1 MKLNKRFF
9 PLLSCIGSGKRLL
22 LEDELILH
30 TFFRSFS
37 GDGVRVKIIFSGQ
50 ECTLFLS
57 ETQLI
62 QWGSDLFPYGDCKAI
77 GDDIL
82 RLMLLWSLK
91 NFFTGYELL
100 IKNIDFITLEPDVYP
115 VVELSQNDKILN
127 LVFLDV
133 AKELLSFVLD
143 DQWERASRKSVV
155 TFDGTIVIGWSD
167 YQVSQLNVGEA
178 LKIYYVDDTNRNS
191 CWLTI
196 NNPVAQVQLNG
207 DSLYF
212 SHVYEQGLLA
222 MLESDGEKNRIYCVI
237 GTISL
242 NLNLLEEAS
251 TGMPV
256 TFDKYNLWGG
266 YRLIRNNEYLASGS
280 IIKINDDFYFIV
292 KSVH

>member
-1 MKLNKRFF
+1 M
-9 PLLSCIGSGKRLL
+9 
-22 LEDELILH
+22 
-30 TFFRSFS
+30 
-37 GDGVRVKIIFSGQ
+37 
-50 ECTLFLS
+50 
-57 ETQLI
+57 
-62 QWGSDLFPYGDCKAI
+62 
-77 GDDIL
+77 
-82 RLMLLWSLK
+82 
-91 NFFTGYELL
+91 
-100 IKNIDFITLEPDVYP
+100 TLEPDVYP

-133 AKELLSFVLD
+133 TKELLSLVLD
-143 DQWERASRKSVV
+143 DQWENASRKSVV
-155 TFDGTIVIGWSD
+155 TFDGTIVLGWSD

-196 NNPVAQVQLNG
+196 NNPVAQVQLNDG
-207 DSLYF
+207 SLYF

-222 MLESDGEKNRIYCVI
+222 MIESDGEKNRIYCVT

-242 NLNLLEEAS
+242 NLNLLEKAYI
-251 TGMPV
+251 GMPV
-256 TFDKYNLWGG
+256 AFDKLNLWGG

>member
-1 MKLNKRFF
+1 MKLNKHFF

-37 GDGVRVKIIFSGQ
+37 GNGVRVKIIFSGQ
-50 ECTLFLS
+50 ECTLFLP

-62 QWGSDLFPYGDCKAI
+62 QWCIDLFPYGDCRAI

-82 RLMLLWSLK
+82 KLMLLWSLK

-100 IKNIDFITLEPDVYP
+100 IKDIYFITLEPDVYP

-133 AKELLSFVLD
+133 AKELLSLVID

-196 NNPVAQVQLNG
+196 NNPIAQVQLNG

-222 MLESDGEKNRIYCVI
+222 MIESDGEKNRIYCVI
-237 GTISL
+237 GTI
-242 NLNLLEEAS
+242 
-251 TGMPV
+251 M
-256 TFDKYNLWGG
+256 
-266 YRLIRNNEYLASGS
+266 
-280 IIKINDDFYFIV
+280 
-292 KSVH
+292 

>member
-1 MKLNKRFF
+1 MKLNKHFF

-37 GDGVRVKIIFSGQ
+37 GNGVRVKIIFSGQ
-50 ECTLFLS
+50 ECTLFLP

-62 QWGSDLFPYGDCKAI
+62 QWCIDLFPYGDCRAI

-82 RLMLLWSLK
+82 KLMLLWSLK

-100 IKNIDFITLEPDVYP
+100 IKDIYFITLEPDVYP

-133 AKELLSFVLD
+133 AKELLSLVID

-191 CWLTI
+191 CWLT
-196 NNPVAQVQLNG
+196 
-207 DSLYF
+207 
-212 SHVYEQGLLA
+212 
-222 MLESDGEKNRIYCVI
+222 
-237 GTISL
+237 
-242 NLNLLEEAS
+242 
-251 TGMPV
+251 
-256 TFDKYNLWGG
+256 
-266 YRLIRNNEYLASGS
+266 
-280 IIKINDDFYFIV
+280 
-292 KSVH
+292 

>member
-1 MKLNKRFF
+1 MKLNKHFF

-37 GDGVRVKIIFSGQ
+37 GNGVRVKIIFSGQ
-50 ECTLFLS
+50 ECTLFLP

-62 QWGSDLFPYGDCKAI
+62 QWCIDLFPYGDCRAI

-82 RLMLLWSLK
+82 KLMLLWSLK

-100 IKNIDFITLEPDVYP
+100 IKDIYFITLEPDVYP

-133 AKELLSFVLD
+133 AKELLSLVID

-222 MLESDGEKNRIYCVI
+222 MIESDSEKNRIYCVI

-256 TFDKYNLWGG
+256 AFDKYNLWGR

>member
-1 MKLNKRFF
+1 M
-9 PLLSCIGSGKRLL
+9 
-22 LEDELILH
+22 ILH

-37 GDGVRVKIIFSGQ
+37 GNGVRVKIIFSGQ
-50 ECTLFLS
+50 ECTLFLP

-62 QWGSDLFPYGDCKAI
+62 QWCIDLFPYGDCRAI

-82 RLMLLWSLK
+82 KLMLLWSLK

-100 IKNIDFITLEPDVYP
+100 IKDIYFITLEPDVYP

-133 AKELLSFVLD
+133 AKELLSLVID

-196 NNPVAQVQLNG
+196 NNPIAQVQLNG

-222 MLESDGEKNRIYCVI
+222 MIESDGEKNRIYCVI

-256 TFDKYNLWGG
+256 
-266 YRLIRNNEYLASGS
+266 
-280 IIKINDDFYFIV
+280 
-292 KSVH
+292 

>member
-1 MKLNKRFF
+1 MKLNKHFF

-30 TFFRSFS
+30 TFFRSFR
-37 GDGVRVKIIFSGQ
+37 GNGVRVKIIFSGQ
-50 ECTLFLS
+50 ECTLFLP

-62 QWGSDLFPYGDCKAI
+62 QWCIDLFPYGDCRAI

-82 RLMLLWSLK
+82 KLMLLWSLK

-100 IKNIDFITLEPDVYP
+100 IKDIYFITLEPDVYP

-133 AKELLSFVLD
+133 AKELLSLVID

-155 TFDGTIVIGWSD
+155 TFDGTIVVGWSD

-256 TFDKYNLWGG
+256 AFDKYNLWGG

>member
-1 MKLNKRFF
+1 MKLNKHFF

-37 GDGVRVKIIFSGQ
+37 GDGVRINIIFSGQ
-50 ECTLFLS
+50 ECTLLLP

-62 QWGSDLFPYGDCKAI
+62 QWCSDLFPYGDCKAI

-133 AKELLSFVLD
+133 TKELLSLVLD
-143 DQWERASRKSVV
+143 DQWENASRKSVV
-155 TFDGTIVIGWSD
+155 TFDGTIVLGWSD

-196 NNPVAQVQLNG
+196 NNPVAQVQLNDG
-207 DSLYF
+207 SLYF

-222 MLESDGEKNRIYCVI
+222 MIESDGEKNRIYCVT

-242 NLNLLEEAS
+242 NLNLLEKAYI
-251 TGMPV
+251 GMPV
-256 TFDKYNLWGG
+256 AFDKLNLWGG

>member
-1 MKLNKRFF
+1 MKLNKHFF

-50 ECTLFLS
+50 ECTLLLP

-62 QWGSDLFPYGDCKAI
+62 QWCSDLFPYGDCKAI

-133 AKELLSFVLD
+133 TKELLSLVLD
-143 DQWERASRKSVV
+143 DQWENASRKSVV
-155 TFDGTIVIGWSD
+155 TFDGTIVLGWSD
-167 YQVSQLNVGEA
+167 YQVSQLIVGEA

-196 NNPVAQVQLNG
+196 NNPVAQVQLNDG
-207 DSLYF
+207 SLYF

-222 MLESDGEKNRIYCVI
+222 MIESDGEKNRIYCVT

-242 NLNLLEEAS
+242 NLNLLEKAYI
-251 TGMPV
+251 GMPV
-256 TFDKYNLWGG
+256 AFDKLNLWGG

>member
-1 MKLNKRFF
+1 MKLNKHFF

-37 GDGVRVKIIFSGQ
+37 GNGVRVKIIFSGQ
-50 ECTLFLS
+50 ECTLFLP

-62 QWGSDLFPYGDCKAI
+62 QWCIDLFPYGDCRAI

-82 RLMLLWSLK
+82 KLMLLWSLK

-100 IKNIDFITLEPDVYP
+100 IKDIYFITLEPDVYP

-133 AKELLSFVLD
+133 AKELLSLVID

-196 NNPVAQVQLNG
+196 NNPIAQVQLNG

-222 MLESDGEKNRIYCVI
+222 MIESDGEKNRIYCVI

-256 TFDKYNLWGG
+256 AFDKYNPWGG

>member
-1 MKLNKRFF
+1 MKLNKHFF

-37 GDGVRVKIIFSGQ
+37 GNGVRVKIIFSGQ
-50 ECTLFLS
+50 ECTLFLP

-62 QWGSDLFPYGDCKAI
+62 QWCIDLFPYGDCRAI

-82 RLMLLWSLK
+82 KLMLLWSLK

-100 IKNIDFITLEPDVYP
+100 IKDIYFITLEPDVYP

-133 AKELLSFVLD
+133 AKELLSLVID

-222 MLESDGEKNRIYCVI
+222 MLESDSEKNRIYCVI

-256 TFDKYNLWGG
+256 AFDKYNLWGG